1 MGWWYHHVPR
11 YQRPYAEGDH
21 RSGPIQHEGQDHR
34 PARAQVLCLDR
45 WFHPGLPLDLP
56 ADVDLEAGVRRER
69 FLHCAQEVLLSAVL
83 CATSVTAAKDP
94 LVAYLREYGKQ
105 RKQRDARSGFSVTVG
120 CSEFES
126 AQASLLH
133 SSVGEWWSRWA
144 AGMAFFNDV
153 LDYLKQFLHTRLRL
167 MLA

>member
-1 MGWWYHHVPR
+1 MWISKQEYDESGPSIV
-11 YQRPYAEGDH
+11 H
-21 RSGPIQHEGQDHR
+21 RSASKRSPLRNECDGSEGRH
-34 PARAQVLCLDR
+34 
-45 WFHPGLPLDLP
+45 
-56 ADVDLEAGVRRER
+56 
-69 FLHCAQEVLLSAVL
+69 
-83 CATSVTAAKDP
+83 P

-144 AGMAFFNDV
+144 AGMAFINDV